1 MILNLKSNY
10 MIKSAIAQI
19 KKTKKQSKLTCES
32 IPSENPDI
40 KKKQNLNQNKTSLA
54 KRIFSA

>member
-10 MIKSAIAQI
+10 IIKSAIANI
-19 KKTKKQSKLTCES
+19 KKKTKQSKLTCES

-40 KKKQNLNQNKTSLA
+40 KKKNK
-54 KRIFSA
+54 I